1 MKVLIA
7 DKFQQSGI
15 DALGAIGCT
24 VISLPD
30 ISPDEVAAAVMEHD
44 PDVLVVRSTKV
55 FADVFA
61 KANKLALVVRA
72 GAGYDNIDTDAASAA
87 GISVANCPGK
97 NAIAVAELAWG
108 LILAA
113 DRCIAD
119 QTADLRAGRWNKKGY
134 AKKGLGLYGRTLGVI
149 GTGNIGREVIRRAH
163 AFGMP
168 VVAWSRSLDDATAKQ
183 LGVTRVDSPIEVA
196 RRADVVS
203 LHVAATADTN
213 NLVDAAFLD
222 AMRPGSTLVNTA
234 RGGVVDQAA
243 LLRAMREKGIRAAL
257 DVYQGQPSPTDSVS
271 DIDLAKADPGEVG
284 FVGTHHCGA
293 STEQAQ
299 EAIAEETV
307 RIIKVYRDTGDIPNV
322 VNRASKSAATRL
334 LVVRHLNRP
343 GVLAHVIGRIGEAKL
358 NIEEMENVI
367 YESAKAACAKI
378 QLDAE
383 PDEATMEKI
392 RTGNEHVLSVDLT
405 IIEQA

>member
-7 DKFQQSGI
+7 DKFQKSGI
-15 DALGAIGCT
+15 DGLEALGCT
-24 VISLPD
+24 VVSLPD
-30 ISPDEVAAAVMEHD
+30 IAADQVGAAVVEHD

-55 FADVFA
+55 FADVFQKA
-61 KANKLALVVRA
+61 KKLALVVRA
-72 GAGYDNIDTDAASAA
+72 GAGYDNIDLDAASAA

-113 DRCIAD
+113 DRGIAD
-119 QTADLRAGRWNKKGY
+119 QTADLRDGKWDKKGY
-134 AKKGLGLYGRTLGVI
+134 SKKALGLYGRTLGVV
-149 GTGNIGREVIRRAH
+149 GTGNIGREVIKRAH

-168 VVAWSRSLDDATAKQ
+168 VVAWSRSLDDAGAKE
-183 LGVTRVDSPIEVA
+183 LGVRRMASPLEVA
-196 RRADVVS
+196 KHADIVS
-203 LHVAATADTN
+203 LHVAASPDTN
-213 NLVDAAFLD
+213 NMINAEFLAA
-222 AMRPGSTLVNTA
+222 MKPGATLVNTA
-234 RGGVVDQAA
+234 RGGVVDQPA
-243 LLRAMREKGIRAAL
+243 LLKAMQEKGIRAAV
-257 DVYQGQPSPTDSVS
+257 DVYAGQPTPTDTTS
-271 DIDLAKADPGEVG
+271 DIDLAKADSKSVT

-299 EAIAEETV
+299 EAIADETV

-322 VNRASKSAATRL
+322 VNRATKSAATRL
-334 LVVRHLNRP
+334 LVVRHLNKP
-343 GVLAHVIGRIGEAKL
+343 GVLAHVIGRISEAKL

-367 YESAKAACAKI
+367 YQSAKAACAKI

-383 PDEATMEKI
+383 PDAVTMDKI

-405 IIEQA
+405 IIE

>member
-15 DALGAIGCT
+15 DALESMGCK
-24 VISLPD
+24 VVSLPD
-30 ISPDEVAAAVMEHD
+30 INADQVAGAVAEHD

-55 FADVFA
+55 FADVFK

-72 GAGYDNIDTDAASAA
+72 GAGYDNIDTDAASAS

-119 QTADLRAGRWNKKGY
+119 QTADLRAGKWNKKGY

-149 GTGNIGREVIRRAH
+149 GTGNIGREVIKRAH

-168 VVAWSRSLDDATAKQ
+168 VVAWSRSLDNATAKQ
-183 LGVTRVDSPIEVA
+183 LGVTRADSPIDVA
-196 RRADVVS
+196 KQADVVS

-213 NLVDAAFLD
+213 NMVDAEFLA

-243 LLRAMREKGIRAAL
+243 LLKAMQEKGIRAAV
-257 DVYQGQPSPTDSVS
+257 DVYQNQPSPTDNAS
-271 DIDLAKADPGEVG
+271 DIDLAKADASKVS

-307 RIIKVYRDTGDIPNV
+307 RIIRVYRDTGDIPNV

-334 LVVRHLNRP
+334 LVVRHLNKP

-358 NIEEMENVI
+358 NIEEMENLI

-383 PDEATMEKI
+383 PDEATMDKI

-405 IIEQA
+405 IIE

>member
-15 DALGAIGCT
+15 DAMQSMGCT
-24 VISLPD
+24 VVSLSD
-30 ISPDEVAAAVMEHD
+30 ISADQVAEAVVEHD

-113 DRCIAD
+113 DRCIVD
-119 QTADLRAGRWNKKGY
+119 QTADLRSGKWDKKGW
-134 AKKGLGLYGRTLGVI
+134 AKKGEGLYGRTLGVI
-149 GTGNIGREVIRRAH
+149 GTGNIGREVIKRAH

-168 VVAWSRSLDDATAKQ
+168 VVAWSRSLDDQSAKS
-183 LGVTRVDSPIEVA
+183 LGVTRVESPIEVA

-213 NLVDAAFLD
+213 NMIDAEFIG
-222 AMRPGSTLVNTA
+222 AMKPGSTLVNTA
-234 RGGVVDQAA
+234 RGGVVDQGA
-243 LLRAMREKGIRAAL
+243 LLKGMQEKGIRAAV
-257 DVYQGQPSPTDSVS
+257 DVYQKQPSPTDTTS
-271 DIDLAKADPGEVG
+271 DIDLAKADSGSVV

-322 VNRASKSAATRL
+322 VNRASKSAATHL
-334 LVVRHLNRP
+334 LVVRHLNKP
-343 GVLAHVIGRIGEAKL
+343 GVLAHVIGRIGEAGL

-367 YESAKAACAKI
+367 FESAKAASAKI

-383 PDEATMEKI
+383 PDQATMDKI
-392 RTGNEHVLSVDLT
+392 RTGNQHVLSVDLT
-405 IIEQA
+405 IIQ

>member
-15 DALGAIGCT
+15 DAFESMGCA
-24 VISLPD
+24 VISNPD
-30 ISPDEVAAAVMEHD
+30 LSADQVADAVVEHD

-55 FADVFA
+55 FADVFE

-72 GAGYDNIDTDAASAA
+72 GAGYDNIDTDAASAS

-119 QTADLRAGRWNKKGY
+119 QTADVRAGKWNKKGY

-149 GTGNIGREVIRRAH
+149 GTGNIGREVIKRAH

-168 VVAWSRSLDDATAKQ
+168 VVAWSRSLDEAKAEA
-183 LGVTRVDSPIEVA
+183 LGVTRVDSPIELA
-196 RRADVVS
+196 KRADVVS
-203 LHVAATADTN
+203 LNVAATGDTAN
-213 NLVDAAFLD
+213 MVNEEFLG
-222 AMRPGSTLVNTA
+222 AMQPGATLVNTA
-234 RGGVVDQAA
+234 RGGVVDQDA
-243 LLRAMREKGIRAAL
+243 LQRAMTEKGIRAAL
-257 DVYQGQPSPTDSVS
+257 DVYQNQPSPGDKNS
-271 DIDLAKADPGEVG
+271 DIGLAKTDPGDAI

-307 RIIKVYRDTGDIPNV
+307 RIVRVYRETGDIPNV

-383 PDEATMEKI
+383 PDEATVKEI

-405 IIEQA
+405 IID

>member
-15 DALGAIGCT
+15 EGLKAIGCT
-24 VISLPD
+24 VISKPD
-30 ISPDEVAAAVMEHD
+30 ISADQIAAAVAEHD

-72 GAGYDNIDTDAASAA
+72 GAGYDNIDLDAASAA

-113 DRCIAD
+113 DRGIAD
-119 QTADLRAGRWNKKGY
+119 QTADLRAGKWDKKGY
-134 AKKGLGLYGRTLGVI
+134 AKKALGLYGRTLGII
-149 GTGNIGREVIRRAH
+149 GTGNIGREVIVRAH

-168 VVAWSRSLDDATAKQ
+168 VVAWSRSLDAASAKR
-183 LGVTRVDSPIEVA
+183 LGVTRVDSPLEVA
-196 RRADVVS
+196 KQADIVS
-203 LHVAATADTN
+203 LHVAATPDTN
-213 NLVDAAFLD
+213 NMVNAEFLG
-222 AMRPGSTLVNTA
+222 AMKPGSTLVNTS
-234 RGGVVDQAA
+234 RGGVVDQGA
-243 LLRAMREKGIRAAL
+243 LLKAMQEKGIRVAV
-257 DVYQGQPSPTDSVS
+257 DVYANQPSPTDTSS
-271 DIDLAKADPGEVG
+271 DIDLAKADSASVN

-299 EAIAEETV
+299 EAIADETV
-307 RIIKVYRDTGDIPNV
+307 RIVKVYRETGDIPNV
-322 VNRASKSAATRL
+322 VNRATKSAATHL
-334 LVVRHLNRP
+334 LMVRHLNKS

-367 YESAKAACAKI
+367 YQSAKAACAKI

-383 PDEATMEKI
+383 PDQATMEKI

-405 IIEQA
+405 IIE